1 MATSVDARGLSCPE
15 PVIVA
20 RKALGKGDL
29 PVVVL
34 VDNATSRDNV
44 ARMAR
49 GSGHR
54 VAIEEKGGEFV
65 LTIDRS

>member
-15 PVIVA
+15 PVIA
-20 RKALGKGDL
+20 TRKALGKGDF

-34 VDNATSRDNV
+34 LDSATSRDNV

-54 VAIEEKGGEFV
+54 VAIEERGDEFV
-65 LTIDRS
+65 LTIDQS